1 MSQRWAPTRQT
12 RGLRVTQYGV
22 AGDKQR
28 KEGAVLANGCVWRDP
43 HVAPINN
50 HLNIRI
56 MNTLSLDCRSQH
68 MMERIIADRQTLYS
82 HVEFVSW
89 VGNILTLAVIA

>member
-1 MSQRWAPTRQT
+1 MSTF
-12 RGLRVTQYGV
+12 
-22 AGDKQR
+22 
-28 KEGAVLANGCVWRDP
+28 
-43 HVAPINN
+43 
-50 HLNIRI
+50 
-56 MNTLSLDCRSQH
+56 SFDCRSQH